1 MQISSPIAQ
10 SNRHSRA
17 IEPYEA
23 GWSSLWGLLVRVSI
37 AALQHP
43 APRYAQLD
51 LDEMTDSLKRDLGFL
66 DGRAPYRE
74 ENLSR

>member
-10 SNRHSRA
+10 NNRHSRA

-23 GWSSLWGLLVRVSI
+23 GWSSLRGLFVRVAI
-37 AALQHP
+37 AAFQHP
-43 APRYAQLD
+43 APRHLQLD
-51 LDEMTDSLKRDLGFL
+51 LDEMTDSFKRDLGFL